1 MRDKEKYQTGERFLS
16 VHPLF
21 HMSGV
26 LSILNCIYHGVT
38 MIFLADSNP
47 AIIWDKIE
55 EEKITTMLAFP
66 AVYSYML
73 DELNKKRT

>member
-1 MRDKEKYQTGERFLS
+1 
-16 VHPLF
+16 
-21 HMSGV
+21 MSGV

-55 EEKITTMLAFP
+55 EEKNYYDACVP

-73 DELNKKRT
+73 DELNKKNVIFQPLK

>member
-1 MRDKEKYQTGERFLS
+1 
-16 VHPLF
+16 
-21 HMSGV
+21 MSGV

-47 AIIWDKIE
+47 ALIWDKIE
-55 EEKITTMLAFP
+55 EEITTMLAFP

-73 DELNKKRT
+73 DELNKKNVTFQPLK

>member
-1 MRDKEKYQTGERFLS
+1 
-16 VHPLF
+16 
-21 HMSGV
+21 MSGV

-47 AIIWDKIE
+47 TLIWDKIE

-73 DELNKKRT
+73 DELNKRNETFQLLK